1 MRIMNDERGE
11 KIHQT
16 GLVTFGETNFG
27 EIPIFKQPGGN
38 SGVGAFS
45 LLIPAAETFVG
56 RIFRKDFHQEICVF
70 CSKHPL
76 LAVLRLCWLLEPPGS
91 CQGHFLSNINL
102 EFNVCLNMNGHN
114 TQAKFFHCS

>member
-11 KIHQT
+11 KIHPT

-45 LLIPAAETFVG
+45 LLIPAAGTFVG
-56 RIFRKDFHQEICVF
+56 RVFRKDFHQEICV
-70 CSKHPL
+70 SAANIP
-76 LAVLRLCWLLEPPGS
+76 CWQ
-91 CQGHFLSNINL
+91 CQGCAGS
-102 EFNVCLNMNGHN
+102 M
-114 TQAKFFHCS
+114 